1 MNFYVSCGLKYIK
14 SLEVQP
20 DLGITPVNIK
30 LYYVGKDDPIQV
42 RLGRRN
48 LLERVT
54 VPIFLNKST
63 IDKVADEI
71 RRLPDDHSDIFH
83 REYSVHDSG
92 NIIDTNGYVSSLLNQ
107 LKKKIK
113 IQCQF
118 NFDKLALRR
127 ETNLDLR
134 DLHIDYFENCGFLFD
149 RNQGYME
156 RYIFNIGNIPRSTA
170 IADINPKIISKY
182 LSQKFSKLDMQ
193 DLFLKLSE
201 FKMVE
206 IVTPSYDHINGVL
219 HGLKINVTELLHSS
233 YGYQEEFAALLSQ
246 WVLRD

>member
-1 MNFYVSCGLKYIK
+1 MTFHVSCGLKYIK

-20 DLGITPVNIK
+20 NLGITPVNIK
-30 LYYVGKDDPIQV
+30 LYYVGKDDSIQV
-42 RLGRRN
+42 RLGTRN

-54 VPIFLNKST
+54 VPIFLSKLT

-92 NIIDTNGYVSSLLNQ
+92 NIIDTNGYVSSLLDK
-107 LKKKIK
+107 LKKKMK

-118 NFDKLALRR
+118 NFDKLSLRR

-134 DLHIDYFENCGFLFD
+134 DLHIDYYENCGFFFD
-149 RNQGYME
+149 RNQGFME

-170 IADINPKIISKY
+170 IADINPNIISDC
-182 LSQKFSKLDMQ
+182 LSQKFSLMNMH
-193 DLFLKLSE
+193 DLFLKSPE
-201 FKMVE
+201 FKVVE
-206 IVTPSYDHINGVL
+206 IVTPSFDYKNGIL

-246 WVLRD
+246 WVPRD